1 MNRPWKRHFL
11 GSWGAFILF
20 HLVFFFIFQLEV
32 GVTNLVGIVPLFVG
46 IVGMTNISPHTL
58 VVRGRQRA
66 HKLVSQCICIVSVF
80 VLVLR
85 DHTG

>member
-1 MNRPWKRHFL
+1 MEKTL
-11 GSWGAFILF
+11 SWVMGCIYFVSFGI
-20 HLVFFFIFQLEV
+20 FFFIFQLEV

>member
-1 MNRPWKRHFL
+1 MEKTQ
-11 GSWGAFILF
+11 SWVMGCIYFVSFGI
-20 HLVFFFIFQLEV
+20 FFIFQLEV